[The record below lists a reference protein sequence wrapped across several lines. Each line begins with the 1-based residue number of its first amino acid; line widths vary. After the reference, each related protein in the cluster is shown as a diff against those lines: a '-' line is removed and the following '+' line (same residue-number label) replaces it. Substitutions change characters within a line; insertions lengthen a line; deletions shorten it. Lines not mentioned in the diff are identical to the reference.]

1 MNDDAIASA
10 VDVRE
15 KGRTTVNGIHA
26 IDRRLFVQFLAF
38 GACRRI
44 EKVEAELRSSGLQ
57 AVLYEDL
64 NDPFGIGLIT
74 YSEEPDYFLDE
85 VRDYIV
91 RSSLRTLA
99 FKQEYTMFGRTYA
112 RGYESDLQE
121 AIIDRPKRNLQDE
134 TLPWAVWY
142 PLRRTG
148 AFEELSPEDQ
158 RAILGEHGKIGHAF
172 GTAGVGHDVRLAC
185 HGLNKDDNDFVIGV
199 LGPQLHPLSI
209 IVQTMRKTRQ
219 TAHYIARL
227 GPFFTGRVVWR
238 AASASTQTVNRTSV
252 VAAPAASEASERADV
267 P

>member
-1 MNDDAIASA
+1 MDNDALASA
-10 VDVRE
+10 IDVRE
-15 KGRTTVNGIHA
+15 KGRTTVNGVHA
-26 IDRRLFVQFLAF
+26 IDRRLFVQLLAF
-38 GACRRI
+38 GGCRRT
-44 EKVEAELRSSGLQ
+44 EKIEAELRASGLQ

-64 NDPFGIGLIT
+64 NDPFGVGLVT

-85 VRDYIV
+85 VRGYV
-91 RSSLRTLA
+91 GRSSLRKLV

-134 TLPWAVWY
+134 SLPWAVWY

-148 AFEELSPEDQ
+148 AFEELSSEEQ

-172 GTAGVGHDVRLAC
+172 GNAGVGHDVRLAC
-185 HGLNKDDNDFVIGV
+185 HGLNKEDNDFVIGV
-199 LGPQLHPLSI
+199 LGPQLHPLSV

-238 AASASTQTVNRTSV
+238 AVSGSSPSESQASA
-252 VAAPAASEASERADV
+252 VAAPAAGEASGQADA